1 MVIRQRIKQGF
12 INGRYSF
19 EIEVDGEN
27 YFVGKDA
34 AEALGKCKKCS
45 PEPCQR

>member
-1 MVIRQRIKQGF
+1 MEQTKLTVFNNEEFGEIRTVII
-12 INGRYSF
+12 
-19 EIEVDGEN
+19 GEN